1 MKTSYQKTV
10 DWIQKLVITQGTGA
24 GEPMV
29 LWPWE
34 KKFLKGLLNPTTQ
47 TAALSVGRGNG
58 KTAFLAAIAA
68 AAVRGPLAQ
77 PRGEV
82 VLIAS
87 SFDQAKIA
95 FEHVLAFLQ
104 KDIDTHRRDWL
115 VTSTGNRAEATH
127 KPTGVKFK
135 ARGSD
140 PRRAHGLA
148 PTLVLLDEPAQWP
161 ANTSAQMLAA
171 VTTSLGKI
179 EGARICALGTRP
191 MDKEHWFQKW
201 LDGAADHAAQYAAAD
216 DDPVFAK
223 KTMRKANPSLGYN
236 PTLAASI
243 AAAAKRAG
251 LDTSALQSYKAL
263 QLNLGTSDTVRQ
275 MVLDPEVWV
284 SCESEEPMRQG
295 PCVWGVDLGTSASMS
310 AIAGYWPLTG
320 WLQVIAAFPSDP
332 DLAQRGNTDGVGN
345 LYERMAERGE
355 LIMTGGLTV
364 DVRQLLDFAFEYL
377 GHPVAVVSDKW
388 RQSELTDSLNKS
400 GLPGGELVIRRAGGP
415 RDGGE
420 DLRRFRRCA
429 LEGLIRT
436 PRSLLMRS
444 AIAGAVGV
452 GDNAANVKLAR
463 STEGQ
468 RRSHHRDDA
477 IAASILAVAEGD
489 RGRNDPNVSMTAPV
503 EPDPNFDPWDRP
515 TISFRDE

>member
-1 MKTSYQKTV
+1 MENLYQKTV
-10 DWIQKLVITQGTGA
+10 KWIQQLVITQGTGA

-34 KKFLKGLLNPTTQ
+34 KKFLKGLLDPATQ

-95 FEHVLAFLQ
+95 FEHTLAFLQ
-104 KDIDTHRRDWL
+104 KDIDRHRSNWL

-191 MDKEHWFQKW
+191 ADKEHWFQKW

-223 KTMRKANPSLGYN
+223 KTQRKANPSLNYN
-236 PTLAASI
+236 PLLSVSI
-243 AAAAKRAG
+243 AAAAERAK

-263 QLNLGTSDTVRQ
+263 QLNLGTSDTIRQ
-275 MVLDPEVWV
+275 MILDPEVWTG
-284 SCESEEPMRQG
+284 CESETAMREG

-320 WLQVIAAFPSDP
+320 WLQVIAAFPKTP
-332 DLAQRGNTDGVGN
+332 DLVQRGNTDGVGN
-345 LYERMAERGE
+345 LYVRMAERGE
-355 LIMTGGLTV
+355 LIMTGGYTV
-364 DVRQLLDFAFEYL
+364 DVAELLDFAFEQL
-377 GHPVAVVSDKW
+377 GQPVAVVSDAW
-388 RQSELTDSLNKS
+388 RRAELIDSLEAS
-400 GLPGGELVIRRAGGP
+400 GLPGAELVTRRAGGP
-415 RDGGE
+415 KDGGE

-429 LEGLIRT
+429 MEGLVHT

-444 AIAGAVGV
+444 AIAGAVAV
-452 GDNAANVKLAR
+452 GDNAANTKLAR
-463 STEGQ
+463 ATEGQ

-489 RGRNDPNVSMTAPV
+489 RGRHDPSVSMTAPAD
-503 EPDPNFDPWDRP
+503 PDPDIDPWDRP